1 MPRKKSPQHKARI
14 KIWLL
19 RGRKLTQA
27 IAIEQWKC
35 YRLSEYIRRL
45 RKDGF
50 RIDMELKYNSN
61 GTCYGVYKHVI

>member
-1 MPRKKSPQHKARI
+1 MAKQKSPQNKARI

-27 IAIEQWKC
+27 IAIKEWKC

-50 RIDMELKYNSN
+50 RITTEIKKNNN
-61 GTCYGVYKHVI
+61 GTCYGIYRHQL